1 MRWSADPYVRE
12 IARLVSERGTEIP
25 LDREDVYDYLPGEP
39 LAFKS
44 LPQAM
49 GDDVA
54 AATLPV
60 FITGTVVF
68 AFRPEGESGG
78 TTSTRSGARTRRRK
92 DWTFP
97 LSRHCK
103 CARARSKLP
112 RRRLSF

>member
-1 MRWSADPYVRE
+1 MPTTTCPA
-12 IARLVSERGTEIP
+12 
-25 LDREDVYDYLPGEP
+25 

-44 LPQAM
+44 LAQAM

-54 AATLPV
+54 TATLPV

-68 AFRPEGESGG
+68 VFRPECESGG
-78 TTSTRSGARTRRRK
+78 TTSTRSRARTRRQE

-103 CARARSKLP
+103 CARA
-112 RRRLSF
+112 